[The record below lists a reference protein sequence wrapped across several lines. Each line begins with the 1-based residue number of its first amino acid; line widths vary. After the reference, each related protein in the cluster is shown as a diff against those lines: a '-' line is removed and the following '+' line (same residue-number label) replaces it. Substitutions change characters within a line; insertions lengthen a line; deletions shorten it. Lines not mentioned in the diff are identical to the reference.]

1 MIDYSGSSRYI
12 VVSYHI
18 YNGIVGMNELEE
30 ALRKRFGSH
39 FFNLRNYLITRG
51 LADAGVEPTE
61 SDKKALSEDR
71 VPPSLMTDGVHFT
84 TDGYRLIAAQVYA
97 KMQEL
102 EY

>member
-1 MIDYSGSSRYI
+1 M
-12 VVSYHI
+12 
-18 YNGIVGMNELEE
+18 
-30 ALRKRFGSH
+30 
-39 FFNLRNYLITRG
+39 
-51 LADAGVEPTE
+51 EPTE